1 MKTKIQFAFA
11 FVLISLAAAGQNPVK
26 IEGTVSHTAGA
37 TVYLQ
42 EFRDKIFYTV
52 DSAAVK
58 NGHFQFHSSIRTPEV
73 YGLTLNKEKSP
84 VFLFLDAGDTSVKVE
99 LDSSSYYRNTKIT
112 GSSASDLYEKYKSAG
127 RDFKIDAFI
136 RENPNS
142 IVPAYVLYRNFA
154 YRLESEQI
162 REYLAL
168 LHPSLQES
176 VYGKNLRDYLVTL
189 EKVKTGEKAPDFTLA
204 DPEGKP
210 ITLSAHFGK
219 YILLDFWAAW
229 CGPCRKENPNV
240 VEAYQKY
247 KEKGFDVFGVSL
259 DRTKEAWV
267 KAIEKDNLTWT
278 HVSDLI
284 YWKSVPA
291 ALYGVRAIPANFLI
305 SPEGIIIAKNLR
317 GEDLQNKLAEIFSGA
332 ATSPAS
338 GNDE

>member
-1 MKTKIQFAFA
+1 MKTKIRFIIA
-11 FVLISLAAAGQNPVK
+11 FVFIAAAAVGQSVVK
-26 IEGTVSHTAGA
+26 IEGTVSNAPGGV
-37 TVYLQ
+37 VYLQ

-52 DSAAVK
+52 DSALVK
-58 NGHFQFHSSIRTPEV
+58 DGHFRFSSSISLPEV

-84 VFLFLDAGDTSVKVE
+84 VFLFLDAEDTSVKVE
-99 LDSSSYYRNTKIT
+99 LDSASNYRNTRIT
-112 GSSASDLYEKYKSAG
+112 GSSAGDLYEKYKAAG
-127 RDFKIDAFI
+127 RDFEIDAFI

-142 IVPAYVLYRNFA
+142 IVSTYLLYRNFA

-176 VYGKNLRDYLVTL
+176 VYGENLKGYLVTL
-189 EKVKTGEKAPDFTLA
+189 EKVKIGEKAPDFTLA
-204 DPEGKP
+204 DTEDKP
-210 ITLSAHFGK
+210 VKLSDHFGK

-259 DRTKEAWV
+259 DRTKEAWL
-267 KAIEKDNLTWT
+267 KAIEKDKLTWT

-317 GEDLQNKLAEIFSGA
+317 GEDLQNKLAEIFGDA
-332 ATSPAS
+332 AAS
-338 GNDE
+338 TAAGDE

>member
-1 MKTKIQFAFA
+1 MKTKIRFAVA
-11 FVLISLAAAGQNPVK
+11 FVLISVGASGQNVVK
-26 IEGTVSHTAGA
+26 IEGTVSNTAGA

-52 DSAAVK
+52 DSAVVK
-58 NGHFQFHSSIRTPEV
+58 NGHFRFSSSITIPEV

-84 VFLFLDAGDTSVKVE
+84 VFLFLDAGDTMVKVE

-142 IVPAYVLYRNFA
+142 IVSTYLLYRNFA

-162 REYLAL
+162 REYLTL
-168 LHPSLQES
+168 LNPSLQES
-176 VYGKNLRDYLVTL
+176 AYGKNLKGYLVTL
-189 EKVKTGEKAPDFTLA
+189 EKVKIGENAPDFTLA
-204 DPEGKP
+204 DTDGNPVK
-210 ITLSAHFGK
+210 LSAHFGK

-247 KEKGFDVFGVSL
+247 KDKGFDVFGVSL
-259 DRTKEAWV
+259 DRTKEAWL
-267 KAIEKDNLTWT
+267 KAIEKDNLPWT

-284 YWKSVPA
+284 YWQSAPA

-305 SPEGIIIAKNLR
+305 SPEGVIIAKNLR
-317 GEDLQNKLAEIFSGA
+317 GEDLQNKLAEIFNGA
-332 ATSPAS
+332 AASPAA
-338 GNDE
+338 GDEE